1 MNKFCVSAAVL
12 SASAL
17 LFSCGGGAV
26 TLPDTPDGTAAT
38 VIQEINKG
46 NPRAVWDAMPASYQK
61 DVTDIVH
68 SFGKQMD
75 AEVMSETM
83 GLLDQVVGLL
93 GSKKELVLGMAK
105 EPMGKQYA
113 MIEKNFDNILAL
125 AKSVIGSDAMDA
137 NKLASLDVGSFL
149 GGEGAEI
156 FGKFKAIAPMMER
169 DNPFPMF
176 AKMSF
181 KAGEAKDG
189 MVPVQMLDRRQG
201 GRPPRELQKGR
212 GALDPGRDGRGLAQD
227 DRRGQEGDRQ
237 DQDQARGQEGD
248 PRGHQEGQGAAR
260 HLRKREH
267 ARGLPEGSY
276 GGDEAGH
283 GADGPAAE
291 NGRAAASLRHDSA
304 ALSPRDLFD
313 GDQIG
318 GIR

>member
-26 TLPDTPDGTAAT
+26 TIPDTPDGTAAT

-169 DNPFPMF
+169 DNPFPML

-189 MVPVQMLDRRQG
+189 MVPVQMMMDGKEG
-201 GRPPRELQKGR
+201 GRPENFKKVEERWIPAEMAEDWPKMIAEAKKEIGKIKIKPEDKKEILAGIKKAKELLATFESANTPEDFQKALMGAMKPAMELMGPLQKMGVP
-212 GALDPGRDGRGLAQD
+212 L
-227 DRRGQEGDRQ
+227 
-237 DQDQARGQEGD
+237 
-248 PRGHQEGQGAAR
+248 PR
-260 HLRKREH
+260 
-267 ARGLPEGSY
+267 
-276 GGDEAGH
+276 
-283 GADGPAAE
+283 
-291 NGRAAASLRHDSA
+291 
-304 ALSPRDLFD
+304 
-313 GDQIG
+313 
-318 GIR
+318 

>member
-169 DNPFPMF
+169 DNPFPML

-189 MVPVQMLDRRQG
+189 MVPVQLLVDG
-201 GRPPRELQKGR
+201 KEDGRPENFKKVEERWIPAEMAEDWPKMIAEAKKEIGKIKIKPEDKKEILAGIKKAKELLATFESANTPEDFQKALMGAMKPAMELMGPLQKMGVP
-212 GALDPGRDGRGLAQD
+212 L
-227 DRRGQEGDRQ
+227 
-237 DQDQARGQEGD
+237 
-248 PRGHQEGQGAAR
+248 PR
-260 HLRKREH
+260 
-267 ARGLPEGSY
+267 
-276 GGDEAGH
+276 
-283 GADGPAAE
+283 
-291 NGRAAASLRHDSA
+291 
-304 ALSPRDLFD
+304 
-313 GDQIG
+313 
-318 GIR
+318 